1 MTIFA
6 NNLRRMFRKKSSWI
20 FLLVIPI
27 LLNIFIVL
35 ISSQEA
41 TWVIGVH
48 DKDKDVVSAAFKES
62 FDTDATIVDIGAG
75 DSISEGLNDSDY
87 DLAVSFPAGY
97 SQDVI
102 DGEAPVVEIN
112 ERGDNNQSDSLK
124 SSINSFLSGTNAI
137 GEAVNG
143 DETEFDEGLENYLE
157 KKFQAEY
164 LDFERGDVQE
174 ANRAITTLGYLAF
187 GLVLMMGSA
196 ASLLLEDRVRGIY
209 DRVRLTPLPAS
220 SYFLQYFLSMVTIAL
235 VQVAVVLS
243 IIPMM
248 TDITYGSNV
257 MQIAGIVGSTFC
269 FVVFCVA
276 LSVLIN
282 RYAKTII
289 FSTTLYSLI
298 TLPMLMLS
306 GALWPRD
313 IMPEAM
319 QTIGNFMPVRWFL
332 DAAEAVI
339 RQDDV
344 VTIATPLAGLLGLSA
359 VLLLATFLFRT
370 EKYR

>member
-62 FDTDATIVDIGAG
+62 FGTDATIVDIGAG

-157 KKFQAEY
+157 K
-164 LDFERGDVQE
+164 
-174 ANRAITTLGYLAF
+174 
-187 GLVLMMGSA
+187 S
-196 ASLLLEDRVRGIY
+196 S
-209 DRVRLTPLPAS
+209 RLNISTS
-220 SYFLQYFLSMVTIAL
+220 N
-235 VQVAVVLS
+235 AVMS
-243 IIPMM
+243 RKRTGP
-248 TDITYGSNV
+248 S
-257 MQIAGIVGSTFC
+257 
-269 FVVFCVA
+269 
-276 LSVLIN
+276 
-282 RYAKTII
+282 R
-289 FSTTLYSLI
+289 
-298 TLPMLMLS
+298 
-306 GALWPRD
+306 LW
-313 IMPEAM
+313 
-319 QTIGNFMPVRWFL
+319 
-332 DAAEAVI
+332 VI
-339 RQDDV
+339 
-344 VTIATPLAGLLGLSA
+344 
-359 VLLLATFLFRT
+359 
-370 EKYR
+370 